1 MPLQAERDGGRGA
14 VFLDRDGTIIED
26 TGYLHEPEA
35 VRLLPGAALAIRRLN
50 HAGWPVIVIS
60 NQSGIARGLYPES
73 DYHSVQQR
81 LDELLHAQDARV
93 DASLFCPHHPDFT
106 GPCACRKPGTKLF
119 KEAAVRLGVDPQRS
133 WFVGDRLSDVTP
145 AVSLGGGAGWGLLVR
160 TGEGQAHQGQAE
172 ALGVRV
178 VTDIAAAAA
187 VILAPVA

>member
-1 MPLQAERDGGRGA
+1 MPSQAEKAGSRGA

-26 TGYLHEPEA
+26 SGYLHEPEA

-50 HAGWPVIVIS
+50 QAGWPVVVIS

-73 DYHSVQQR
+73 DYHRVQQR
-81 LDELLHAQDARV
+81 LAELLHAQDARI

-119 KEAAVRLGVDPQRS
+119 KEAAARLGVDLAMSR
-133 WFVGDRLSDVTP
+133 FVGDRLSDVTP
-145 AVSLGGGAGWGLLVR
+145 AVSLGGHGLLVR

-178 VTDIAAAAA
+178 VTDLAAATE